1 MSFFIKSGLLCLA
14 FLVACPLAQA
24 EGEESCEAKYKALV
38 PIAMKMPYREFDQS
52 PDGFRKLGG
61 CWAET
66 SMLLKRYAGK
76 LEYETRGI
84 RWHLAQALALNG
96 DTAEAVESALL
107 SLEPPDVQRKSNFSW
122 NTYALAT
129 VAFLKND
136 RAAFDVQYEAHK
148 VAAEKY
154 PENKVNLDVLTEL
167 AKCFGKP
174 YKQSYGRCAVSP

>member
-1 MSFFIKSGLLCLA
+1 
-14 FLVACPLAQA
+14 
-24 EGEESCEAKYKALV
+24 
-38 PIAMKMPYREFDQS
+38 
-52 PDGFRKLGG
+52 
-61 CWAET
+61 
-66 SMLLKRYAGK
+66 MLLKRYAGK